1 MPRTPGRSHPC
12 TVKVL
17 FHVKHPEDP
26 SVLET
31 NAAKLGVRLSA
42 AQAASLLILETLL
55 LERAV
60 PGGMIAEAD
69 APRLRERHVLDC
81 LRAAAVVRP
90 GDKDAYDLGS
100 GAGLP
105 GLVLA
110 VALPDLRLTLVE
122 TRRRRAAFLELAVER
137 LGLRN
142 AAVAVSRI
150 EALSER
156 VDLCFAR
163 ALAPATVGWR
173 LAEPLLRP
181 EGRLVHFAGAGAVGP
196 FRVPGARVIETRS
209 TPVLERAGPLVIM
222 AR

>member
-1 MPRTPGRSHPC
+1 M
-12 TVKVL
+12 
-17 FHVKHPEDP
+17 
-26 SVLET
+26 LET
-31 NAAKLGVRLSA
+31 SAAKLDVRLSP
-42 AQAASLLILETLL
+42 AQAASLMTLEALL

-60 PGGMIAEAD
+60 PAGMVARAD
-69 APRLRERHVLDC
+69 AARLRERHVLDC

-90 GDKDAYDLGS
+90 EDRDAYDLGS

-110 VALPDLRLTLVE
+110 IALPSLRMTLVE
-122 TRRRRAAFLELAVER
+122 TRRYRAAFLELAVER
-137 LGLRN
+137 LGLPN
-142 AAVAVSRI
+142 ASVAVCRI
-150 EALSER
+150 EALSEP

-163 ALAPATVGWR
+163 ALASPSVAWG
-173 LAEPLLRP
+173 LAEPLLRA
-181 EGRLVHFAGAGAVGP
+181 EGRLVHFAGAGAPEP